1 LDPVAVRKWS
11 NGEELRAMGA
21 SLSRVGI
28 LWLLTVFGPVNID
41 LDNGIRIVP
50 FLWFAPPFLLT
61 RMLAAAR
68 NSHGRIG
75 QLLLAA
81 VAIGWAAWLVAV
93 PASLLGWDEVLRTAQ
108 WLGTQGGALLYCT
121 AMLRLTSSL
130 RWADHARRW
139 RQTQLT
145 LGIANAVLLGAGAI
159 ALLGGILD
167 DEGDGILLVA
177 TGVAVVS
184 LVLGI
189 VGLIRLSRIHASTT
203 GGLAEIPDEALPD
216 ELRR

>member
-1 LDPVAVRKWS
+1 
-11 NGEELRAMGA
+11 MGA

-28 LWLLTVFGPVNID
+28 LWLLTVFGLVGVD

-50 FLWFAPPFLLT
+50 FLWLAPPFLLT
-61 RMLAAAR
+61 KMLAAAR
-68 NSHGRIG
+68 SSHGRIG

-145 LGIANAVLLGAGAI
+145 LGMANAVLLVAGAT
-159 ALLGGILD
+159 ALVGGMLD
-167 DEGDGILLVA
+167 GEGEGVLLVA
-177 TGVAVVS
+177 TGIAVVA
-184 LVLGI
+184 LLLGA
-189 VGLIRLSRIHASTT
+189 VGLVRLSRIHAATS
-203 GGLAEIPDEALPD
+203 GGLAEIADDAVPE
-216 ELRR
+216 ELRG

>member
-1 LDPVAVRKWS
+1 
-11 NGEELRAMGA
+11 MGA

-108 WLGTQGGALLYCT
+108 WLGTQVGALLYCT

-130 RWADHARRW
+130 RWWDHARRW

-145 LGIANAVLLGAGAI
+145 LGMANAVLLVAGAT
-159 ALLGGILD
+159 ALVGGMLD
-167 DEGDGILLVA
+167 DEGEGVFLVA
-177 TGVAVVS
+177 TGIAAVA
-184 LVLGI
+184 LLLGA
-189 VGLIRLSRIHASTT
+189 VGLVRLSRIHAATSK
-203 GGLAEIPDEALPD
+203 GLAEIPDDAVPE
-216 ELRR
+216 ELRG